1 MALTP
6 EQLAA
11 LQASTVGVDL
21 GGVNAYGA
29 QPPLGDINLKG
40 RRSVP
45 GTSQPFLSD
54 VDITQQAVQASRVDK
69 AKGMAQDALTRARA
83 ALGQVPG
90 AVQNIPMGRVGF
102 AGGMIA
108 PALTAVEEAQAGRP
122 TGALGALSGGLLG
135 SAAGVGLGKAVLG
148 GVAKA
153 PGIVG
158 LLGKLGQVA
167 LPAIGGVIGGNT
179 GAQLAESGKR
189 SLTGDP
195 ISGKDDLKNTLAERG
210 LISEQDLDI
219 FSRSQGI
226 QTSNIKDLTQFY
238 SNQQY
243 LDMQRMNPLIQKM
256 KNADLVR
263 QQALMATQ
271 GQQYAMLGTL
281 ATAGKLA
288 TGSQAEMGATLRTAL
303 ANNPYAGS
311 NLQAPN
317 ISFG

>member
-1 MALTP
+1 MAFTP
-6 EQLAA
+6 QELDA
-11 LQASTVGVDL
+11 LQRGVDPR
-21 GGVNAYGA
+21 AYYTDPMAAARAGLLDPETI
-29 QPPLGDINLKG
+29 QRGPNTIT
-40 RRSVP
+40 P
-45 GTSQPFLSD
+45 GSTIPASP
-54 VDITQQAVQASRVDK
+54 ASRVDK
-69 AKGMAQDALTRARA
+69 AKGMAQDTLTRMRE
-83 ALGQVPG
+83 ALGQVPAG
-90 AVQNIPMGRVGF
+90 LQNIPMGRVGF

-108 PALTAVEEAQAGRP
+108 PALTAVGEAQAGRP
-122 TGALGALSGGLLG
+122 TGALGALGGGLLG
-135 SAAGVGLGKAVLG
+135 SAAGVGIGKIALG
-148 GVAKA
+148 GLAA
-153 PGIVG
+153 TPGLPG
-158 LLGKLGQVA
+158 LIGKLGQAA
-167 LPAIGGVIGGNT
+167 LPLFGGALGSSS

-195 ISGKDDLKNTLAERG
+195 ITGKDDLKNTLAERG
-210 LISEQDLDI
+210 LISDQDLDI

-303 ANNPYAGS
+303 QSNPYAS
-311 NLQAPN
+311 ANLQAPSV
-317 ISFG
+317 SFG

>member
-11 LQASTVGVDL
+11 LQAGVDPR
-21 GGVNAYGA
+21 AYFADPMAAARAGLLDPETI
-29 QPPLGDINLKG
+29 QRGPTTI
-40 RRSVP
+40 VP
-45 GTSQPFLSD
+45 GSTIP
-54 VDITQQAVQASRVDK
+54 ASRADK
-69 AKGMAQDALTRARA
+69 AKDFAQNALTRARG
-83 ALGQVPG
+83 ALGQVPLGGLSLMGG
-90 AVQNIPMGRVGF
+90 AV
-102 AGGMIA
+102 A
-108 PALTAVEEAQAGRP
+108 PVLTAVGEAQAGRP
-122 TGALGALSGGLLG
+122 TGALGALGVG
-135 SAAGVGLGKAVLG
+135 AAGVGTGALLAKMLPGPYGKIASAV
-148 GVAKA
+148 
-153 PGIVG
+153 
-158 LLGKLGQVA
+158 
-167 LPAIGGVIGGNT
+167 LPAIGGLIAAPA

-189 SLTGDP
+189 ALTGDP
-195 ISGKDDLKNTLAERG
+195 TTGKDDLKNQLAEQR
-210 LISEQDLDI
+210 LMSEQGLDL
-219 FSRSQGI
+219 FGRALGT

-303 ANNPYAGS
+303 QSNPYAS
-311 NLQAPN
+311 ANLQAPSV
-317 ISFG
+317 SFG

>member
-1 MALTP
+1 M
-6 EQLAA
+6 
-11 LQASTVGVDL
+11 
-21 GGVNAYGA
+21 
-29 QPPLGDINLKG
+29 QPPVPSGTGNYNDQIRALLNAGVPASVIRAMGPEAAAKTLKG
-40 RRSVP
+40 A
-45 GTSQPFLSD
+45 GDAQTFLSGF
-54 VDITQQAVQASRVDK
+54 
-69 AKGMAQDALTRARA
+69 AKDLPVGK
-83 ALGQVPG
+83 
-90 AVQNIPMGRVGF
+90 VGF

-122 TGALGALSGGLLG
+122 TGALGALGGGLLG
-135 SAAGVGLGKAVLG
+135 SAAGVGIGKLALG
-148 GVAKA
+148 GLAA
-153 PGIVG
+153 TPGIPG
-158 LLGKLGQVA
+158 LIGKLGQVA
-167 LPAIGGVIGGNT
+167 LPLFGGAIGSSS
-179 GAQLAESGKR
+179 GAGLAESAKR
-189 SLTGDP
+189 SATGDP
-195 ISGKDDLKNTLAERG
+195 IAGKDDLKNTLAERG
-210 LISEQDLDI
+210 LISDQDLDI

-303 ANNPYAGS
+303 QSNPYAS
-311 NLQAPN
+311 ANLQAPN
-317 ISFG
+317 IAFG

>member
-6 EQLAA
+6 QELAA
-11 LQASTVGVDL
+11 LQAGVDPR
-21 GGVNAYGA
+21 AYFADPMAAARAGLLDPETI
-29 QPPLGDINLKG
+29 QRGPSTIT
-40 RRSVP
+40 P
-45 GTSQPFLSD
+45 GSTIP
-54 VDITQQAVQASRVDK
+54 ASRVDK
-69 AKGMAQDALTRARA
+69 AKDLAQEQLTRARV

-90 AVQNIPMGRVGF
+90 ALENIPMGRVGF

-108 PALTAVEEAQAGRP
+108 PALTAVGEAQAGRP
-122 TGALGALSGGLLG
+122 TGALGALGVGLLG
-135 SAAGVGLGKAVLG
+135 SAAGVGIGKLALG
-148 GVAKA
+148 GLAAA
-153 PGIVG
+153 PGLPG
-158 LLGKLGQVA
+158 LIGKLGQVA
-167 LPAIGGVIGGNT
+167 LPLLGGAIGSSS
-179 GAQLAESGKR
+179 GAQLAESAKR

-195 ISGKDDLKNTLAERG
+195 IAGKDDLKNALAERG
-210 LISEQDLDI
+210 LISDQDLDI
-219 FSRSQGI
+219 FGRAQGI

-288 TGSQAEMGATLRTAL
+288 TGNQEQMGATLRTAL
-303 ANNPYAGS
+303 TSNPYAS
-311 NLQAPN
+311 ANLQSPG

>member
-11 LQASTVGVDL
+11 LQAGVDPR
-21 GGVNAYGA
+21 AY
-29 QPPLGDINLKG
+29 
-40 RRSVP
+40 
-45 GTSQPFLSD
+45 FSD
-54 VDITQQAVQASRVDK
+54 PMAAARAGLLDPETIQRGPTTITPEQLPASRGDK
-69 AKGMAQDALTRARA
+69 AKGMAQDALTRARV
-83 ALGQVPG
+83 ALGQIPETL
-90 AVQNIPMGRVGF
+90 QNMPMGRVGF

-108 PALTAVEEAQAGRP
+108 PALTAVGEAQAGRP
-122 TGALGALSGGLLG
+122 TGALGALSGGLVG
-135 SAAGVGLGKAVLG
+135 SAAGVGLGKLALG
-148 GVAKA
+148 GLAAA
-153 PGIVG
+153 PGLPG
-158 LLGKLGQVA
+158 LIGKLGQVA
-167 LPAIGGVIGGNT
+167 LPLFGGALGSSS
-179 GAQLAESGKR
+179 GAQLAERVKR
-189 SLTGDP
+189 SATGEP
-195 ISGKDDLKNTLAERG
+195 IAGKDDLKNTLAERG
-210 LISEQDLDI
+210 LISNQDLDI

-243 LDMQRMNPLIQKM
+243 LDMQRMNPLIQRM

-288 TGSQAEMGATLRTAL
+288 TGNQAEMGATLRSAL
-303 ANNPYAGS
+303 VSNPYAS
-311 NLQAPN
+311 ANLQVPG

>member
-1 MALTP
+1 M
-6 EQLAA
+6 
-11 LQASTVGVDL
+11 
-21 GGVNAYGA
+21 
-29 QPPLGDINLKG
+29 QPPIPGLETYLQSGTGNYDRQIRELLSAGVPPNVIRALGPEGAAKTLKG
-40 RRSVP
+40 A
-45 GTSQPFLSD
+45 GDAQTFLSGF
-54 VDITQQAVQASRVDK
+54 
-69 AKGMAQDALTRARA
+69 AKDLP
-83 ALGQVPG
+83 V
-90 AVQNIPMGRVGF
+90 GRVGF

-108 PALTAVEEAQAGRP
+108 PAFTAVEEAQAGRP
-122 TGALGALSGGLLG
+122 TGALGALGGGLLG

-158 LLGKLGQVA
+158 LLGKLGQAA
-167 LPAIGGVIGGNT
+167 LPVAGGMIGGNT
-179 GAQLAESGKR
+179 GAQLAESAKR

-195 ISGKDDLKNTLAERG
+195 TTGKDDLKNTLAERG
-210 LISEQDLDI
+210 LISDQDLDI

-303 ANNPYAGS
+303 QSNPYAS
-311 NLQAPN
+311 ANLQAPS
-317 ISFG
+317 IAFG

>member
-6 EQLAA
+6 QELAA
-11 LQASTVGVDL
+11 LQASIDL
-21 GGVNAYGA
+21 GGVNTYGA
-29 QPPLGDINLKG
+29 QPPLENVTLKG

-54 VDITQQAVQASRVDK
+54 VDITQQNLRASRLNN
-69 AKGMAQDALTRARA
+69 AKDFAQEQLTRARA
-83 ALGQVPG
+83 ALGQLPETLQSVP
-90 AVQNIPMGRVGF
+90 IGRVGLGF
-102 AGGMIA
+102 GMIS
-108 PALTAVEEAQAGRP
+108 PAFTAVEEAQAGRP
-122 TGALGALSGGLLG
+122 TGALGALGVG
-135 SAAGVGLGKAVLG
+135 AAGVGAGALLAKMLPGPYGKIASAV
-148 GVAKA
+148 
-153 PGIVG
+153 
-158 LLGKLGQVA
+158 
-167 LPAIGGVIGGNT
+167 LPAIGGMIAAPA
-179 GAQLAESGKR
+179 GASLAESGKR
-189 SLTGDP
+189 ALTGDP
-195 ISGKDDLKNTLAERG
+195 TTGKDDLKNQLAEQR
-210 LISEQDLDI
+210 LMSEQGLDL
-219 FSRSQGI
+219 FGRALGT

-303 ANNPYAGS
+303 QSNPYAS
-311 NLQAPN
+311 ANLQAPSV
-317 ISFG
+317 SFG

>member
-1 MALTP
+1 M
-6 EQLAA
+6 
-11 LQASTVGVDL
+11 
-21 GGVNAYGA
+21 
-29 QPPLGDINLKG
+29 QPPIPGLETYLQSGTGNYDRQIRELLSAGVPPNVIRALGPEGAAKTLKG
-40 RRSVP
+40 A
-45 GTSQPFLSD
+45 GDAQTFLSGF
-54 VDITQQAVQASRVDK
+54 
-69 AKGMAQDALTRARA
+69 AKDLP
-83 ALGQVPG
+83 V
-90 AVQNIPMGRVGF
+90 GRVGF

-122 TGALGALSGGLLG
+122 TGALGSLFGGGAATL
-135 SAAGVGLGKAVLG
+135 AGVGLGKLAFG
-148 GVAKA
+148 GLAAA
-153 PGIVG
+153 PGLPG
-158 LLGKLGQVA
+158 LIGKLGQVA
-167 LPAIGGVIGGNT
+167 LPLFSGAIGSSS

-189 SLTGDP
+189 ALTGEP
-195 ISGKDDLKNTLAERG
+195 TTGKDDLKNQLAERG
-210 LISEQDLDI
+210 LISAQDLDI

-311 NLQAPN
+311 NLQAPG